1 MWYYKARSSSA
12 CRGPTDVLLS
22 VIRVDLEDVGKVG
35 DYDQGK
41 GNPGNLFRNNI
52 LKNTICI
59 SFTFSSIVTRKSVIC
74 TSVIIPLIFVKKI
87 IKKTKIKF
95 LKLILVSSWILIE

>member
-22 VIRVDLEDVGKVG
+22 VIRVDLEDEGKVR

-87 IKKTKIKF
+87 IKKTRH
-95 LKLILVSSWILIE
+95 